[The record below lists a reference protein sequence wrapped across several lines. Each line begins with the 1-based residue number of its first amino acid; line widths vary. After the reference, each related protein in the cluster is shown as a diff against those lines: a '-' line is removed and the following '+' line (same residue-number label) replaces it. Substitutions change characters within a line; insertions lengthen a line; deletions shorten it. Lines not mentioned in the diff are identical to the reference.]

1 MAKTTPTI
9 KEYDPN
15 EIVKSKVKRL
25 YKRLDVLVHVY
36 KSGSVRRID
45 TGEYL
50 VKSQNGTNPQ
60 GIGSD
65 KAGSTTLEGYS
76 TRDIEDIK
84 ERIKYACSIDATV
97 SEICYHADINERT
110 LSTIFNNDEAFLQQC
125 RRLKE
130 QVIFE
135 VRENLVKE
143 AKKDPAL
150 GLRYLERKRRYEFA
164 TAFEHKHNH
173 SVHKPVEV
181 IEIIRND
188 PREIEE
194 ARNLKK

>member
-9 KEYDPN
+9 KAYDPN
-15 EIVKSKVKRL
+15 EILKSRVKRL
-25 YKRLDVLVHVY
+25 YKGSPVFAY
-36 KSGSVRRID
+36 SSGSIKDVES
-45 TGEYL
+45 GEWIIK
-50 VKSQNGTNPQ
+50 VNKGTNPT
-60 GIGSD
+60 GKGGKEGGSKTILD
-65 KAGSTTLEGYS
+65 YS
-76 TRDIEDIK
+76 TRDLEDIK

-110 LSTIFNNDEAFLQQC
+110 LSTIFNEDETFLQIC

-130 QVIFE
+130 QVVFE

-173 SVHKPVEV
+173 SIHKAVEV